1 MAEITIEELNKA
13 ARNIERISTFIGER
27 REWSVGD
34 GGEAMAHEIRAN
46 ACALTSLLIRAT
58 GIELDPDF
66 AVTLPPKLE
75 PPSEISAVRLAK
87 FSKFLA
93 QLLRWFS
100 SQDVAGMPEGGT
112 GAVQKIHGSLAGVA
126 AAVDSLFPTE
136 LDDMS
141 TPVMTGGFGAKISGS
156 TVIEINPNARL
167 VLENDEMRPLLQ
179 TFEGVTELTSEAK
192 EILGNFLVE
201 QKIEFEPHELRRFQ
215 DKLLKWVEGIPL
227 HQVLVIKV
235 SGLSGRP
242 SLYSSYQPKSGF
254 QARENEEV

>member
-34 GGEAMAHEIRAN
+34 GGEAMAHEIRSN
-46 ACALTSLLIRAT
+46 AHALTSLLVRTT
-58 GIELDPDF
+58 GIEPDSEF
-66 AVTLPPKLE
+66 EVTLPPTLE
-75 PPSEISAVRLAK
+75 PSSEISAVRLAK

-93 QLLRWFS
+93 QLFRWFS
-100 SQDVAGMPEGGT
+100 SQDVGRMPDGCA
-112 GAVQKIHGSLAGVA
+112 GAVQEIHDSLARVA
-126 AAVDSLFPTE
+126 SAVDSLHPAK
-136 LDDMS
+136 LDEMS
-141 TPVMTGGFGAKISGS
+141 TPLTSGGFGAKISGS
-156 TVIEINPNARL
+156 TVIEVNPNARL
-167 VLENDEMRPLLQ
+167 VLENDEMRPLLRSSQ
-179 TFEGVTELTSEAK
+179 GVTELTSEAK
-192 EILGNFLVE
+192 EILGDFLAE
-201 QKIEFEPHELRRFQ
+201 QRIEFEPHELRRVQ

-254 QARENEEV
+254 QAQESEEV

>member
-46 ACALTSLLIRAT
+46 ARALASLLVRST
-58 GIELDPDF
+58 GIEPDPEF
-66 AVTLPPKLE
+66 EVTLPPKLE
-75 PPSEISAVRLAK
+75 PSSEISAVRLAK

-93 QLLRWFS
+93 QLFRWFS
-100 SQDVAGMPEGGT
+100 SQDVGGMPEGCT
-112 GAVQKIHGSLAGVA
+112 GAVQDIHDSLAGVA
-126 AAVDSLFPTE
+126 AAVDSLHPTD
-136 LDDMS
+136 LDDMP
-141 TPVMTGGFGAKISGS
+141 TPLTSGGSGGKISGS

-179 TFEGVTELTSEAK
+179 SIQGVTELTSETK
-192 EILGNFLVE
+192 EVLGDFLAE
-201 QKIEFEPHELRRFQ
+201 QKIQFEPHELRRFQ

-242 SLYSSYQPKSGF
+242 SLYSSYQPKSGL
-254 QARENEEV
+254 QSQENEEV